1 MSIKRVASSVPMDL
15 WLPADV
21 TSVITFC
28 EVVLQIFRDEGARGD
43 RQKARLMWLIEEKG
57 MAQFRSEV
65 VEKVVAYGRGITIDK
80 EQPEGDGQPFTRRET
95 LGIHKQPIAGKS
107 RVGVHVPTGR
117 LSVAECRAV
126 ADLADKYSG
135 GEVRL
140 TVEQNIILPNVD
152 DDKVDS
158 LCAEPALNGGRLS
171 VFPGKIASA
180 TVSCTGS
187 QFCGL
192 ALIETKATAERM
204 ANKLDASLNVPKPV
218 RIHWTG
224 CPNSCGQVQAGEI
237 GIMGAPAK
245 KFDPESGKNKAAPG

>member
-1 MSIKRVASSVPMDL
+1 M
-15 WLPADV
+15 
-21 TSVITFC
+21 
-28 EVVLQIFRDEGARGD
+28 
-43 RQKARLMWLIEEKG
+43 
-57 MAQFRSEV
+57 
-65 VEKVVAYGRGITIDK
+65 
-80 EQPEGDGQPFTRRET
+80 
-95 LGIHKQPIAGKS
+95 
-107 RVGVHVPTGR
+107 
-117 LSVAECRAV
+117 
-126 ADLADKYSG
+126 
-135 GEVRL
+135 
-140 TVEQNIILPNVD
+140 TVEQNIILPDVD
-152 DDKVDS
+152 DDKVES

-204 ANKLDASLNVPKPV
+204 AKKLDESLNVPKPV

-245 KFDPESGKNKAAPG
+245 KFDPVSGKNKAAPGCNIFVGGTIGEHATLALEPYKTGVLLEDDVLQAELEQIIIEHYGGVKVN